1 MSAELGW
8 SRTRKTQEI
17 ARTRD
22 FLESMGLP
30 REASEGRTEL
40 MGWKQWATSL
50 IFGKPVVLA
59 KGTIHSRAQFEPS
72 EIERLRGAFTV
83 RSAEN
88 RLPSLTIVEALKLV
102 DEYQNYKAAEV
113 QSVLEQTGLDNRTD
127 IGLDEF
133 LEVRGVIII
142 FLSIIANATKG
153 LRRPEGSVTAAA
165 QEG

>member
-1 MSAELGW
+1 MVSD
-8 SRTRKTQEI
+8 QED
-17 ARTRD
+17 AGDCPHRD

-133 LEVRGVIII
+133 LEVSRFITV
-142 FLSIIANATKG
+142 FLNRISNATEG
-153 LRRPEGSVTAAA
+153 LRRPEGSVAAAA